1 VSTPAE
7 SNPNPRLRDSYRAMP
22 RTAWILF
29 AGTFV
34 LRLGSFIFPF
44 LALYLTGPAVGL
56 SPAEAGLAI
65 TGYGIGGV
73 AAQFSGGLL
82 TDRIG
87 RRNAIALSMLTSAAL
102 VLLLLQVRSL
112 PSVFVVVILYSF
124 CAELHRP
131 ASNALI
137 ADIVPSDHRVAA
149 YAFNRLMFN
158 LAWAIG
164 LAVGGLVAERSFTAL
179 FVVDAATSAI
189 FGVIS
194 LVALPH
200 GTRTSKAEEREV
212 GGAFSA
218 ILRDRGFL
226 LVLAGILTSSLIYAQ
241 AFSTFPL
248 WVRDL
253 GFEAAVYG
261 FLQALNG
268 LLVAALEL
276 PITAIALR
284 HPRTRMIALGILLT
298 GVGFGS
304 FALFLSIA
312 GMALAL
318 VVFTFG
324 EMFGSPSAAAFVA
337 DRAPAH
343 LRGRYQSSLG
353 ITYGLGFTI
362 GPIAGAA
369 LYQVAP
375 KGVWV
380 ACLALGALGTLLAI
394 AGGRRP
400 APVQPSLGAG

>member
-164 LAVGGLVAERSFTAL
+164 LAVVGLVAERSFTAL

-212 GGAFSA
+212 GGAFA
-218 ILRDRGFL
+218 TILRDRGFL

-261 FLQALNG
+261 FLQAMNG

-276 PITAIALR
+276 PVTAIALR

-298 GVGFGS
+298 GIGFGS

-400 APVQPSLGAG
+400 VPAQPSLEAG

>member
-1 VSTPAE
+1 
-7 SNPNPRLRDSYRAMP
+7 MP
-22 RTAWILF
+22 RTAWVLF

-34 LRLGSFIFPF
+34 LRLGSFVFPF
-44 LALYLTGPAVGL
+44 LALYLTGEGL

-102 VLLLLQVRSL
+102 VLLLLEARSL
-112 PSVFVVVILYSF
+112 PSVFLVVVLYSF

-131 ASNALI
+131 ASAALI

-164 LAVGGLVAERSFTAL
+164 LAVGGFVAERSFTAL
-179 FVVDAATSAI
+179 FVADAATSAI

-226 LVLAGILTSSLIYAQ
+226 LVLSGIFAGSLIYSQ
-241 AFSTFPL
+241 AYSTFPL

-253 GFEAAVYG
+253 GFDAAVYG
-261 FLQALNG
+261 VLQAMNG
-268 LLVAALEL
+268 VLVAILEL
-276 PITAIALR
+276 PVTAIALR
-284 HPRTRMIALGILLT
+284 HTRTRMIALGILLT
-298 GVGFGS
+298 GVGFGGY
-304 FALFLSIA
+304 AIFLTVL
-312 GMALAL
+312 GMAAAL
-318 VVFTFG
+318 VVWTFG
-324 EMFGSPSAAAFVA
+324 EMFASPSAAAFVA
-337 DRAPAH
+337 DRAPSH

-353 ITYGLGFTI
+353 ITYGLGFTV
-362 GPIAGAA
+362 GPLAGSA
-369 LYQVAP
+369 LFQVAP

-380 ACLALGALGTLLAI
+380 ACLGLGVVGCLLAA

-400 APVQPSLGAG
+400 APVQPSLEAG

>member
-212 GGAFSA
+212 GGAFA
-218 ILRDRGFL
+218 TILRDRGFL

-261 FLQALNG
+261 FLQAMNG

-276 PITAIALR
+276 PVTAIALR

-298 GVGFGS
+298 GIGFGS

-400 APVQPSLGAG
+400 VPAQPSLEAG

>member
-7 SNPNPRLRDSYRAMP
+7 SNPRLRDSYRAMP

-112 PSVFVVVILYSF
+112 PSVFAVVVLYSF

-164 LAVGGLVAERSFTAL
+164 LAVGGFVAERSFTAL
-179 FVVDAATSAI
+179 FIVDAATSAI

-200 GTRTSKAEEREV
+200 GTRTSKAEERERDV

-253 GFEAAVYG
+253 GFQASVYG

-268 LLVAALEL
+268 LLVAGLEL
-276 PITAIALR
+276 PVTAIALR

-298 GVGFGS
+298 GIGFGS

-375 KGVWV
+375 KSVWV
-380 ACLALGALGTLLAI
+380 ACVALGLVGTLLAV

-400 APVQPSLGAG
+400 APAQPSLEAG

>member
-7 SNPNPRLRDSYRAMP
+7 NTPRLRDSFRALP
-22 RTAWILF
+22 RTAWVLF

-34 LRLGSFIFPF
+34 LRLGSFVFPF
-44 LALYLTGPAVGL
+44 LALYLTDQGL
-56 SPAEAGLAI
+56 TAAEAGLAI

-87 RRNAIALSMLTSAAL
+87 RRNAIALSMLTSAGL
-102 VLLLLQVRSL
+102 VLLLLQARSL
-112 PSVFVVVILYSF
+112 PSVFAVVVLYSF

-131 ASNALI
+131 ASAALI

-164 LAVGGLVAERSFTAL
+164 LAVGGFVAERSFTAL
-179 FVVDAATSAI
+179 FWADAATSAI

-194 LVALPH
+194 LIALPH
-200 GTRTSKAEEREV
+200 GTRTSKADEREV

-226 LVLAGILTSSLIYAQ
+226 LVLAGIFAGSLIYSQ
-241 AFSTFPL
+241 AYSTFPL
-248 WVRDL
+248 WVRDYL
-253 GFEAAVYG
+253 GFDASVYG
-261 FLQALNG
+261 VLQALNG
-268 LLVAALEL
+268 FLVAILEL
-276 PITAIALR
+276 PVTAIALR

-298 GVGFGS
+298 GVGFGGY
-304 FALFLSIA
+304 ALFLTYL
-312 GMALAL
+312 GMAVAL
-318 VVFTFG
+318 IVWTFG
-324 EMFGSPSAAAFVA
+324 EMFASPSAAAFVA
-337 DRAPAH
+337 DRAPSH

-353 ITYGLGFTI
+353 ITYGLGFTL
-362 GPIAGAA
+362 GPIAGTA
-369 LYQVAP
+369 LFQVAP

-380 ACLALGALGTLLAI
+380 ACVGLGVVGALLAL

-400 APVQPSLGAG
+400 APATRTLAAG

>member
-1 VSTPAE
+1 MSTPAE
-7 SNPNPRLRDSYRAMP
+7 HTPRLRDSYRALP

-87 RRNAIALSMLTSAAL
+87 RRNAIALSMLSSAAL
-102 VLLLLQVRSL
+102 VLLLLQARSL
-112 PSVFVVVILYSF
+112 PSVFLVVVLYSF

-131 ASNALI
+131 ASAALI
-137 ADIVPSDHRVAA
+137 ADIVPSEHRVAA

-164 LAVGGLVAERSFTAL
+164 LAVGGFVAERSFTAL
-179 FVVDAATSAI
+179 FVADAATSAI

-226 LVLAGILTSSLIYAQ
+226 LVLAGIFAGSLIYSQ
-241 AFSTFPL
+241 SLSTFPL

-253 GFEAAVYG
+253 GFGAAVYG
-261 FLQALNG
+261 TLQALNG
-268 LLVAALEL
+268 FLVAGLEL
-276 PITAIALR
+276 PVTAIALR

-298 GVGFGS
+298 GLGFGGY
-304 FALFLSIA
+304 ALFLSIL
-312 GMALAL
+312 GMAVAL
-318 VVFTFG
+318 VVWTFG
-324 EMFGSPSAAAFVA
+324 EMFASPSAAAFVA
-337 DRAPAH
+337 DRAPSH

-353 ITYGLGFTI
+353 ITYGLGFTV
-362 GPIAGAA
+362 GPLAGTV

-375 KGVWV
+375 KGVWM
-380 ACLALGALGTLLAI
+380 ACVALGLVGTLLAL

-400 APVQPSLGAG
+400 APEVRTLEAG

>member
-1 VSTPAE
+1 MSTPAG
-7 SNPNPRLRDSYRAMP
+7 SHPRLRDSYRAMP

-44 LALYLTGPAVGL
+44 LALYLTDQGL

-102 VLLLLQVRSL
+102 VLLLLQARSL
-112 PSVFVVVILYSF
+112 PSVFLVVVLYSF

-131 ASNALI
+131 ASAALI

-164 LAVGGLVAERSFTAL
+164 LAVGGFVAERSFTAL
-179 FVVDAATSAI
+179 FIADAATSAI
-189 FGVIS
+189 FGLIS

-200 GTRTSKAEEREV
+200 GTRTSKAQEREV

-218 ILRDRGFL
+218 VLRDRGFL
-226 LVLAGILTSSLIYAQ
+226 LVLAGIFAGSLIYSQ
-241 AFSTFPL
+241 TISTFPL

-253 GFEAAVYG
+253 GYEAAVYG
-261 FLQALNG
+261 VLQALNG
-268 LLVAALEL
+268 FLVAALEL
-276 PITAIALR
+276 PVTAIALR

-298 GVGFGS
+298 GAGFGGY
-304 FALFLSIA
+304 ALFLTFV
-312 GMALAL
+312 GMAAAL
-318 VVFTFG
+318 VVWTFG
-324 EMFGSPSAAAFVA
+324 EMFASPSAAAFVA

-353 ITYGLGFTI
+353 ITYGLGFVI
-362 GPIAGAA
+362 GPIAGTA

-380 ACLALGALGTLLAI
+380 ACVGLGLIGSLLAA
-394 AGGRRP
+394 AGGKRP
-400 APVQPSLGAG
+400 APAARTLEAG